1 MTAPGA
7 GGIYITV
14 VYDDDDDF
22 VYEEEKKTGYLEEVV
37 WGQQCN
43 NNLMIIVEVL
53 GLNSEAASIISEYSS
68 TLPKRRHIMMFSHR
82 IDTTMMIDDNHNA
95 R

>member
-68 TLPKRRHIMMFSHR
+68 TLPKRRHIKGF
-82 IDTTMMIDDNHNA
+82 
-95 R
+95 